1 MENWYQVFYW
11 LTVADGVK
19 SFFDVASNIFTWLA
33 VIGLIGY
40 IVAIGISLSDDG
52 TDYEGNTTPE
62 MKRIR
67 KMFGWIFWGFT
78 ILSLF
83 TWIGYVAVPTKKDA
97 VMILVGGSVVE
108 FITTDSVARQ
118 IPSELLILARNEIQ
132 SAAAEAKVD
141 LGIQSQKDKIL
152 QEAKN
157 MSTLEL
163 MDRMKVDS
171 TFAKIILNQ

>member
-1 MENWYQVFYW
+1 MTNWHSVFYW

-19 SFFDVASNIFTWLA
+19 SFFDVVSNIFTWLA
-33 VIGLIGY
+33 VIGLIAY
-40 IVAIGISLSDDG
+40 VITIGVSLSDDG
-52 TDYEGNTTPE
+52 RDHEGNITPE

-78 ILSLF
+78 VLSLVSWF
-83 TWIGYVAVPTKKDA
+83 GYVAVPTKKDA

-108 FITTDSVARQ
+108 FMTTDSVARQ
-118 IPSELLILARNEIQ
+118 IPSELLILAKNEIQ
-132 SAAAEAKVD
+132 SAAEEAKVD
-141 LGIQSQKDKIL
+141 LGIYSQKDKIL
-152 QEAKN
+152 QEVKN
-157 MSTLEL
+157 MSTTEL